1 MKKETKKRKQNKKL
15 CANLKYVKRKTMQET
30 VIFEIANY

>member
-1 MKKETKKRKQNKKL
+1 MKQNKKL
-15 CANLKYVKRKTMQET
+15 CANLKYVKRKKTMQET